1 MRKVMLF
8 VVVGLVILALVGC
21 EEQGGGQVASD
32 TETGVVP
39 DISVTGEVVP
49 AVWANVGAQT
59 GGKVVEVLVEPGD
72 AVAADDLLVRLDATD
87 AELMVQQAEAAM
99 ATAEVQLDLL
109 EASARP
115 AEVAAA
121 EAGVGT
127 ADAMLSQA
135 TAERN
140 RLAAGAITAEIAAAE
155 SALAGADAL
164 WKEAQIYDESVRAR
178 ADELD
183 DWMVQEAALRLR
195 ATEQSVKAAQMR
207 VALLRATYAARLREV
222 DGIVDAAAAER
233 DGAQAQLDL
242 LKAGATAEQIAVAEA
257 GIAQAQT
264 ALDAAMLALDRT
276 EVRAPFAGTVGSLDA
291 RVGELIVACQP
302 LVTLGDLTTLRV
314 ETTDLD
320 EIDVAKVAIGQQV
333 DVSFDAL
340 PEQVFAGTIT
350 RISPM
355 AAPGSGGVNYTVV
368 IKLDEVDPAVRWG
381 MTAFVDI
388 QVEE

>member
-49 AVWANVGAQT
+49 AVWANVSAQA
-59 GGKVVEVLVEPGD
+59 GGKVLEVLVEPGD
-72 AVAADDLLVRLDATD
+72 EVAADDLLVRLDATD

-291 RVGELIVACQP
+291 RVGELIVAGQP